1 MANRIFGQWLAIAF
15 KMKKTIFFIILMIFS
30 LMTAKQV
37 MAVDYNSYCTPGVCW
52 PQNGGTAVFYDQC
65 TDYRG
70 YCAGTGA
77 VATGYCSCR
86 EGGTGYA
93 GGCSC
98 NLNYNGGDGVGPGC
112 FNDPNAW
119 GRCIKA
125 SFENDGLGGLPCDS
139 NDVCRAWDDGAYPLD
154 TCYID
159 FSSQCKIDESPVIIG
174 CCYGSGG
181 GPSPTTMPIP
191 SPISSTPSPTPGY
204 ISPTPT
210 PTGSLSP
217 TPTSAYYQVTI
228 NVKLVESD
236 SASLSDNICIGP
248 ALPLYLEPSYLNW
261 GGPLGD
267 VLTSSGTKSFTLD
280 ATEGMTFDL
289 QAWPQ
294 SSNYGCSCASN
305 PTAGFENRCFYGD
318 VEVPPRSSPTL
329 NLFVYF
335 GPANHPESWFQT
347 FGSGAF
353 ARNSITSIVPVDTC
367 AANALCQPSV
377 FVPRPT
383 QSSGLS
389 SGFALLGTTNYLELL
404 TDDNDSLGTRFQ
416 NLHWTGK
423 RDLNQDAFALGLD
436 TDSFSYGYDYFY
448 QLANN
453 SSTIRTLTA
462 AERNLTTMRS
472 NSLISGG
479 GETDYFL
486 IDESFNLNETNNF
499 LVQNGE
505 SVVVFINGDLI
516 IDNQGELDNTAI
528 TKVARKTIFTDGGF
542 LAFIVNGDITI
553 NSTVG
558 KIIDPN
564 QTGLIQAVTYSNTH
578 LEGVY
583 LADETITVN
592 SQANDGLN
600 GGYPDRKL
608 IAAGTFIGLLD
619 IDLNRRADD
628 PSDPGTVYYKIQNS
642 YQALENFIYRPDL
655 LINWPDELKSSII
668 NWREVAPRSLN

>member
-1 MANRIFGQWLAIAF
+1 M
-15 KMKKTIFFIILMIFS
+15 
-30 LMTAKQV
+30 
-37 MAVDYNSYCTPGVCW
+37 
-52 PQNGGTAVFYDQC
+52 
-65 TDYRG
+65 
-70 YCAGTGA
+70 
-77 VATGYCSCR
+77 
-86 EGGTGYA
+86 
-93 GGCSC
+93 
-98 NLNYNGGDGVGPGC
+98 
-112 FNDPNAW
+112 
-119 GRCIKA
+119 
-125 SFENDGLGGLPCDS
+125 
-139 NDVCRAWDDGAYPLD
+139 
-154 TCYID
+154 
-159 FSSQCKIDESPVIIG
+159 
-174 CCYGSGG
+174 
-181 GPSPTTMPIP
+181 
-191 SPISSTPSPTPGY
+191 
-204 ISPTPT
+204 
-210 PTGSLSP
+210 
-217 TPTSAYYQVTI
+217 
-228 NVKLVESD
+228 
-236 SASLSDNICIGP
+236 
-248 ALPLYLEPSYLNW
+248 
-261 GGPLGD
+261 
-267 VLTSSGTKSFTLD
+267 
-280 ATEGMTFDL
+280 
-289 QAWPQ
+289 
-294 SSNYGCSCASN
+294 
-305 PTAGFENRCFYGD
+305 
-318 VEVPPRSSPTL
+318 
-329 NLFVYF
+329 
-335 GPANHPESWFQT
+335 
-347 FGSGAF
+347 
-353 ARNSITSIVPVDTC
+353 PVDTC
-367 AANALCQPSV
+367 AANALCQPAV